1 MHTDIAVIGAGPA
14 GLAFAAFLANRGY
27 QIALIDRQSREDL
40 ADPQDDGREIALTH
54 KSVRLLKSLGVW
66 QRLQADEVSELAS
79 AQVVNGRS
87 PYCLQ
92 FDDRGRGPLGY
103 IVPNAAIRRALYA
116 AVSAQQNVRFI
127 DRTTVVATTLGDDSR
142 ALQFDSGEQ
151 LEAALVV
158 AADSRFSDTRRMAG
172 IGADMR
178 DFGRV
183 AVVGRVRTEKP
194 HENIAREC
202 FRYGSTLAL
211 LPLADTHL
219 SSAVVT
225 VPSNKGGE
233 IMALSD
239 EDFAGHVARESGDA
253 PGSVASVGK
262 RFSYPLVAVYA
273 RNFYA
278 ERMALIGDAAVGM
291 HPVTAHGF
299 NLGLAS
305 ADSLARQLQRPAS
318 LRKSNA
324 QGRALAK
331 YQFIHRLESL
341 PIYQGTNRVV
351 GLFTDERWPAKLLR
365 KAVLRVSNNFSPI
378 RRAITHQLTR

>member
-1 MHTDIAVIGAGPA
+1 MQTDIAVIGAGPA
-14 GLAFAAFLANRGY
+14 GLAFTAFLANRGY
-27 QIALIDRQSREDL
+27 RITLVDRQSREEL
-40 ADPQDDGREIALTH
+40 AAPQDDGREIALTH
-54 KSVRLLKSLGVW
+54 KSVRLLKSLGAW

-92 FDDRGRGPLGY
+92 FDDRGPLGY
-103 IVPNAAIRRALYA
+103 IVPNAAIRRVLHEV
-116 AVSAQQNVRFI
+116 VSTQQNVQFL
-127 DRTTVVATTLGDDSR
+127 DNTAVVGTTVNEDCRLLR
-142 ALQFDSGEQ
+142 FDNGEQ
-151 LEAALVV
+151 LAAALVV
-158 AADSRFSDTRRMAG
+158 AADSRFSDTRRVAG

-183 AVVGRVRTEKP
+183 AIVGRVRTDKP

-211 LPLADTHL
+211 LPLADAQL

-225 VPSNKGGE
+225 VPASRGSE
-233 IMALSD
+233 MMALSD
-239 EDFAGHVARESGDA
+239 DDFAGHVARESGDA
-253 PGSVASVGK
+253 PGSVTCVGK
-262 RFSYPLVAVYA
+262 RHSYPLVAVYA
-273 RNFYA
+273 KNFCT

-305 ADSLARQLQRPAS
+305 ADSLAHQLQRPAS
-318 LRKSNA
+318 LRKNSA

-351 GLFTDERWPAKLLR
+351 GLFTDDRWPAKFLR

-378 RRAITHQLTR
+378 RRAITYQLTR

>member
-1 MHTDIAVIGAGPA
+1 MPSDIAIIGAGPA
-14 GLAFAAFLANRGY
+14 GLAFAAFLADRGY
-27 QIALIDRQSREDL
+27 RIALLDRQPREAL
-40 ADPQDDGREIALTH
+40 AEPQDDGREIALTH
-54 KSVRLLKSLGVW
+54 KSVRLLKNIGAW
-66 QRLQADEVSELAS
+66 QRLRADEISALDS

-92 FDDRGRGPLGY
+92 FDDRSRGPLGF
-103 IVPNAAIRRALYA
+103 IVPNAAIRRVLYEV
-116 AVSAQQNVRFI
+116 VSTQQNVKFL
-127 DRTTVVATTLGDDSR
+127 DRTRVVGTTLAGTGR
-142 ALQFDSGEQ
+142 ALQLDEGEQ

-158 AADSRFSDTRRMAG
+158 AVDSRFSDTRRMAG

-183 AVVGRVRTEKP
+183 AVVGRVRTAQP
-194 HENIAREC
+194 HGNVAREC

-211 LPLADTHL
+211 LPLADAHL

-225 VPSNKGGE
+225 VPSSLGNE

-239 EDFAGHVARESGDA
+239 SDFASHVARESGDA
-253 PGSVASVGK
+253 PGSVSCVGE
-262 RFSYPLVAVYA
+262 RHSYPLVAVYA
-273 RNFYA
+273 KRFYA

-305 ADSLARQLQRPAS
+305 ADTLARQLQRCAS
-318 LRKSNA
+318 LRDA
-324 QGRALAK
+324 AVMERALAK
-331 YQFIHRLESL
+331 YQLIHRLESL

-351 GLFTDERWPAKLLR
+351 GLFTDDRWPAKLLR
-365 KAVLRVSNNFSPI
+365 KAVLHVSSNFAPI
-378 RRAITHQLTR
+378 RRAITYQLTR